1 MFIICLFINYIWEIL
16 LLMIGF
22 QKVFILL
29 EDRIMIGINCHVT
42 FISGSESIIIKHL
55 HDNLISIFL
64 FVENATLQRN
74 SPVPLNIVLILMNV
88 SLIEKLCHDSSIT
101 VC

>member
-55 HDNLISIFL
+55 HDNLISIL
-64 FVENATLQRN
+64 FVCGKCNITTEFT
-74 SPVPLNIVLILMNV
+74 SPLEHSAHIN
-88 SLIEKLCHDSSIT
+88 EC
-101 VC
+101 